1 MIIIG
6 KLMIFMPRI
15 DKKHLLNAPVEKVYE
30 ILNNYHSLSL
40 WNIVVNEVN
49 EIKPKK
55 YFLKTNVGDITNTEI
70 ENIPLKKMTSTQ
82 EGSPMEK
89 IGYIFE
95 SKGDKTEVTIWTEF
109 ELENQKSVL
118 DIAADLFMKSLVVF
132 IDYLMSG
139 GNPEEYKKDF
149 ETIKNA
155 Y

>member
-1 MIIIG
+1 
-6 KLMIFMPRI
+6 MPRI
-15 DKKHLLNAPVEKVYE
+15 EKKHILNAPVEKVYN
-30 ILNNYHSLSL
+30 ILNDYLSL
-40 WNIVVNEVN
+40 PVWNIVVNEVT
-49 EIKPKK
+49 EMEPKK
-55 YFLKTNVGDITNTEI
+55 YFLKTNVGDIINTEI

-95 SKGDKTEVTIWTEF
+95 SKDEKTEVTIWTEF
-109 ELENQKSVL
+109 ELESQMSVL

-132 IDYLMSG
+132 IDFIMTG
-139 GNPEEYKKDF
+139 GTPEEYEKNF

>member
-1 MIIIG
+1 
-6 KLMIFMPRI
+6 MPRI
-15 DKKHLLNAPVEKVYE
+15 EKKHLLTAPVEKVYE
-30 ILNNYHSLSL
+30 VLNNYNSLPV
-40 WNIVVNEVN
+40 WNIVVNEVT
-49 EIKPKK
+49 EMEPKK
-55 YFLKTNVGDITNTEI
+55 YFLKTNVGDIINTEI

-95 SKGDKTEVTIWTEF
+95 SKGEKTEVTIWTEF
-109 ELENQKSVL
+109 ELESQMSVL

-132 IDYLMSG
+132 IDFIMEG
-139 GNPEEYKKDF
+139 GNPEDYEKNF

>member
-1 MIIIG
+1 
-6 KLMIFMPRI
+6 
-15 DKKHLLNAPVEKVYE
+15 
-30 ILNNYHSLSL
+30 
-40 WNIVVNEVN
+40 VVNEVT

-70 ENIPLKKMTSTQ
+70 ENIPNEKMTSIQ

-95 SKGDKTEVTIWTEF
+95 SKGENTEVTIWTEF

-118 DIAADLFMKSLVVF
+118 DIAADLFMKSLVVYIDF
-132 IDYLMSG
+132 IMAG
-139 GNPEEYKKDF
+139 GNPQDYKKNF

>member
-1 MIIIG
+1 MP
-6 KLMIFMPRI
+6 KLE
-15 DKKHLLNAPVEKVYE
+15 KKHLLNAPVEKVYE
-30 ILNNYHSLSL
+30 ILNNYDSLPV
-40 WNIVVNEVN
+40 WNIVVNEVT
-49 EIKPKK
+49 EMEPKK

-95 SKGDKTEVTIWTEF
+95 SKGEKTEVTIWTEF
-109 ELENQKSVL
+109 ELESQMSVL

-132 IDYLMSG
+132 VDFIMAG
-139 GNPEEYKKDF
+139 GNREDYKKNF

>member
-1 MIIIG
+1 
-6 KLMIFMPRI
+6 MPRI
-15 DKKHLLNAPVEKVYE
+15 EKKHIINAPVKKVYD
-30 ILNNYHSLSL
+30 ILNDYSSLSV
-40 WNIVVNEVN
+40 WNIVVNEVT
-49 EIKPKK
+49 EMEPKK

-70 ENIPLKKMTSTQ
+70 ENIPHKKMTSTQ

-95 SKGDKTEVTIWTEF
+95 SKGERTEVTIWTEF

-118 DIAADLFMKSLVVF
+118 NIAADLFMKSLVVYVNF
-132 IDYLMSG
+132 IMAG
-139 GNPEEYKKDF
+139 GNPEDYKKDF

>member
-1 MIIIG
+1 
-6 KLMIFMPRI
+6 MIFMARI
-15 DKKHLLNAPVEKVYE
+15 EKKHLLNAPIEKVYE
-30 ILNNYHSLSL
+30 ILNDYDSLPV
-40 WNIVVNEVN
+40 WNIVVNEVS
-49 EIKPKK
+49 EIEPKK

-70 ENIPLKKMTSTQ
+70 ENIPNEKMTSIQ

-95 SKGDKTEVTIWTEF
+95 SRGENTEVTIWTEF

-132 IDYLMSG
+132 IDFIMAG
-139 GNPEEYKKDF
+139 GNPQDYKKNF

>member
-1 MIIIG
+1 
-6 KLMIFMPRI
+6 MIFMARI
-15 DKKHLLNAPVEKVYE
+15 EKKHVLNAPIEKVYE
-30 ILNNYHSLSL
+30 ILNNYDSLPV
-40 WNIVVNEVN
+40 WNIVVNEVT
-49 EIKPKK
+49 EIEPKK

-70 ENIPLKKMTSTQ
+70 ENIPNEKMTSIQ

-95 SKGDKTEVTIWTEF
+95 SKGEKTEVTIWTEF
-109 ELENQKSVL
+109 EMENQKSVL

-132 IDYLMSG
+132 INFIMAG
-139 GNPEEYKKDF
+139 GKSQDYKKNF

>member
-1 MIIIG
+1 
-6 KLMIFMPRI
+6 MPRI
-15 DKKHLLNAPVEKVYE
+15 EKKHLLTAPVEKVYE
-30 ILNNYHSLSL
+30 ILNNYDSLPV
-40 WNIVVNEVN
+40 WNIVVNEVS
-49 EIKPKK
+49 EMEPKK
-55 YFLKTNVGDITNTEI
+55 YFLKTNVGDIINTEI

-95 SKGDKTEVTIWTEF
+95 SKGEKTEVTIWTEF
-109 ELENQKSVL
+109 ELESQMSVL

-132 IDYLMSG
+132 IDFIMEG
-139 GNPEEYKKDF
+139 GNPEDYEKNF

>member
-1 MIIIG
+1 
-6 KLMIFMPRI
+6 MPRI
-15 DKKHLLNAPVEKVYE
+15 EKKHLLTAPVEKVYE
-30 ILNNYHSLSL
+30 ILNNYDSLPV
-40 WNIVVNEVN
+40 WNIVVNEVS
-49 EIKPKK
+49 EMEPKK
-55 YFLKTNVGDITNTEI
+55 YFLKTNVGDIINTEI

-95 SKGDKTEVTIWTEF
+95 SKGEKTEVTIWTEF
-109 ELENQKSVL
+109 ELESQMSVL

-132 IDYLMSG
+132 IDFIMEG
-139 GNPEEYKKDF
+139 GNSEDYEKNF

>member
-1 MIIIG
+1 
-6 KLMIFMPRI
+6 MPRI
-15 DKKHLLNAPVEKVYE
+15 EKKHILNAPVEKVYE
-30 ILNNYHSLSL
+30 ILNDYGSLPL
-40 WNIVVNEVN
+40 WNIVVNEVT
-49 EIKPKK
+49 EMEPKK

-70 ENIPLKKMTSTQ
+70 ENIPLKKMTSIQ

-95 SKGDKTEVTIWTEF
+95 PKGKETEVTIWTEF

-132 IDYLMSG
+132 VDFIMKG
-139 GNPEEYKKDF
+139 GNSEDYKKDF
-149 ETIKNA
+149 ESIKNA

>member
-1 MIIIG
+1 
-6 KLMIFMPRI
+6 MPRI

-30 ILNNYHSLSL
+30 ILNNYDSLPV
-40 WNIVVNEVN
+40 WNIVVNEVS
-49 EIKPKK
+49 EMEPKK
-55 YFLKTNVGDITNTEI
+55 YFLKTNVGDIINTEI

-95 SKGDKTEVTIWTEF
+95 SKGEKTEVTIWTEF
-109 ELENQKSVL
+109 ELESQMSVL

-132 IDYLMSG
+132 IDFIMEG
-139 GNPEEYKKDF
+139 GNPEDYEKNF

>member
-1 MIIIG
+1 MIS
-6 KLMIFMPRI
+6 MPRI
-15 DKKHLLNAPVEKVYE
+15 EKKRLLDAPVEKVYE
-30 ILNNYHSLSL
+30 ILNEYESLPI
-40 WNIVVNEVN
+40 WNIVVNAVTEM
-49 EIKPKK
+49 EPKK

-70 ENIPLKKMTSTQ
+70 DNIPLKKMTSIQ

-95 SKGDKTEVTIWTEF
+95 SEGEKTEVTIWTEF

-118 DIAADLFMKSLVVF
+118 DIAADLFMKSLVVYLDF
-132 IDYLMSG
+132 IMAG
-139 GNPEEYKKDF
+139 GSPEDYKKDF